1 MLIPKIRQLNTL
13 LNQIPSDLTGLALR
27 VFPAMV
33 FFQSGRTKVEG
44 LFTIKDSTWYL
55 FEHEYA
61 LPLIPPN
68 LAAVMATTAEHVLP
82 ILLILGLMTR
92 LSALGLL
99 GMTAVIQTFVYPG
112 AWITHGLWASA
123 LLTLI
128 AAGPGRLSL
137 DRLLGL
143 DGHKRTQPVGFAS
156 AE

>member
-1 MLIPKIRQLNTL
+1 
-13 LNQIPSDLTGLALR
+13 
-27 VFPAMV
+27 
-33 FFQSGRTKVEG
+33 
-44 LFTIKDSTWYL
+44 
-55 FEHEYA
+55 
-61 LPLIPPN
+61 
-68 LAAVMATTAEHVLP
+68 MATTAEHVLP

-99 GMTAVIQTFVYPG
+99 AMTAVIQTFVYPD

-123 LLTLI
+123 LLALI

-143 DGHKRTQPVGFAS
+143 DGHKRTQPVGFAP